1 MDKSEIAEVLNEVA
15 TLLELKGEN
24 RFRCLAYSNAARTI
38 ESMSEDP
45 TAVAKEGRLGEIRGI
60 GERLDEQITELV
72 TTGGMKF
79 HEELKSSFPDGLFDM
94 LKIPGMGAK
103 KVKAI
108 YDKLNISTLGELE
121 YACHENRLVD
131 LPGFGTKS
139 QAKILAGIEH
149 LKKYRARFL
158 LSDALGESLG
168 IIEALE
174 GFKGVKR
181 CSLAGSIR
189 RRVETVKDV
198 DIVAATEDGGPVMD
212 LFTKLPGVAEVVAKG
227 DTKSSV
233 TLEAGINVDL
243 RTVSDREYPYALH
256 HFTGSKD
263 HNTSMRGRAK
273 KMGLKMNEY
282 GLFRGE
288 EIIPCSNEEAIFKA
302 LKLDFIPPEL
312 RESQGEIEAAEK
324 GELPD
329 LVEESDIKGVI
340 HAHSNYSD
348 GSTTIK
354 DLARACA
361 KMGYGY
367 LGLCDHSRS
376 ARYAGGLDVSSV
388 KKQQD
393 EVDKLNDTL
402 NGFRILK
409 GIESD
414 ILSDGSL
421 DYDDA
426 TLASFDFVI
435 ASVHSKFNMSE
446 KDMTERIIK
455 ALANK
460 YVSILGHPT
469 GRLLLAREAYP
480 VDMKAVIEAAAEY
493 GVVIELNASPHR
505 LDIDWRECRYAK
517 SLGVKISINPDVHH
531 LENISDIAYGVGT
544 ARKGWLT
551 ASDIVNTLP
560 ARGFLEA
567 LARR

>member
-1 MDKSEIAEVLNEVA
+1 MDKSEIAAVLNEIA

-45 TAVAKEGRLGEIRGI
+45 IAMAVEGRLGEIRGI
-60 GERLDEQITELV
+60 GKRLDEQITELV
-72 TTGGMKF
+72 TAGRMKF
-79 HEELKSSFPDGLFDM
+79 HEELKRSFPEGLFDM

-103 KVKAI
+103 KVKVI

-121 YACHENRLVD
+121 YACKENRLVD

-149 LKKYRARFL
+149 LKKYRERFL
-158 LSDALGESLG
+158 LSDALSESAG
-168 IIEALE
+168 IIEALQ

-198 DIVAATEDGGPVMD
+198 DIVAAAEDGEPVMD
-212 LFTKLPGVAEVVAKG
+212 FFTKLPGVADVVAKG

-263 HNTSMRGRAK
+263 HNTAMRGRAK

-288 EIIPCSNEEAIFKA
+288 ELIPCADEEAVFKA

-312 RESQGEIEAAEK
+312 RENQGEIEAAEN
-324 GELPD
+324 GGLPH

-354 DLARACA
+354 DLAEACA
-361 KMGYGY
+361 EMGYSY

-376 ARYAGGLDVSSV
+376 ARYAGGLDVPSV
-388 KKQQD
+388 KRQQEEID
-393 EVDKLNDTL
+393 ELNGGL
-402 NGFRILK
+402 KGFRILK

-414 ILSDGSL
+414 ILPDGSL
-421 DYDDA
+421 DYDED

-435 ASVHSKFNMSE
+435 ASVHGNFNMSE
-446 KDMTERIIK
+446 VDMTQRIIK
-455 ALANK
+455 ALADK

-480 VDMKAVIEAAAEY
+480 VNMKAVIEAAAEH

-560 ARGFLEA
+560 VEGFLAA